1 MIAKTEI
8 FETIGTYK
16 KLIQEI
22 EKNKID
28 PFEVSIQELKEL
40 TGDNIFTN
48 GLILSIAAKILKLK
62 AKNLITEENTEDKK
76 EIVKSI
82 FKEVLKEE
90 TNLEE
95 DDIEALLMVD
105 SIKEKL
111 KKPKAIKPKKI
122 PYQEFQRITK
132 SQIKEVLFE
141 NTDYNAYALE
151 IAKQIE
157 KGTFKIRNFKD
168 FIGLMYAIYNYN
180 LDISDITKF
189 LPKS

>member
-1 MIAKTEI
+1 MIVKTEI
-8 FETIGTYK
+8 FETIETYRK
-16 KLIQEI
+16 IIQEI
-22 EKNKID
+22 EENKIN
-28 PFEVSIQELKEL
+28 PFEVSIHELKEL

-62 AKNLITEENTEDKK
+62 AKNLITEENPEDKK
-76 EIVKSI
+76 EAVKSI
-82 FKEVLKEE
+82 FRQVLKEE

-95 DDIEALLMVD
+95 DDIEALLMID

-132 SQIKEVLFE
+132 NQIKEVLFE

-157 KGTFKIRNFKD
+157 KGTFKIKNFKD

-180 LDISDITKF
+180 LDIKDIRQF

>member
-8 FETIGTYK
+8 FETIKTYK

-22 EKNKID
+22 EENKIN
-28 PFEVSIQELKEL
+28 PFEVSIHELKEL

-76 EIVKSI
+76 EVVKSI

-132 SQIKEVLFE
+132 NQIKEVLFE
-141 NTDYNAYALE
+141 NTDYNSYALE
-151 IAKQIE
+151 IVKQIE
-157 KGTFKIRNFKD
+157 KGTFKIKSYKD
-168 FIGLMYAIYNYN
+168 FIGLMFAIYLFN
-180 LDISDITKF
+180 LEIKSIKKF
-189 LPKS
+189 I